1 MPKLSTVYTCS
12 HCDAQYPK
20 WVGRCSQCGKF
31 GTVGTEGITMQKPS
45 SKLNSVQTTPATTVN
60 LGSLKTAS
68 VPKFSSGYM
77 EVDRVLGGGIAY
89 GGVTLMTGEPGVGK
103 STLLLALAGRLGKNV
118 LYVSGEESAEQISGR
133 LQRLGLIGDDISFTT
148 ASEVGSLVQVINHQQ
163 PKFVVVDSLQTMISA
178 HAEGAAGSPGQV
190 RAVLASLIEASKQ
203 NKSAIFVIGHVTKEG
218 VAAGPK
224 AVEHLVDV
232 VLQLEGNPN
241 QGLRFLR
248 ASKNRF
254 GSTDEVGVFQ
264 MEEQGLVE
272 VKNPSELFLAERH
285 QGAGSCITAV
295 LEGSRSLLIEL
306 QALVAHSRLA
316 YPKRAT
322 TGFDT
327 NRLGV
332 LLAVLG
338 ERAGVKLNYSD
349 VYINLAGGFRNREP
363 SLDLAVVVAVAS
375 AALKKILPHD
385 LVVFGE
391 VGLGGEVRPVMGAE
405 KRLQE
410 SARLG
415 FRQALIPN
423 LGSGIKTPSGMEL
436 IPVRAVAEAID
447 WLRY

>member
-1 MPKLSTVYTCS
+1 MAKLSTVYTCS
-12 HCDAQYPK
+12 NCDAQYPK

-31 GTVGTEGITMQKPS
+31 GTVGTEGVVMQKPS
-45 SKLNSVQTTPATTVN
+45 AKQNFEQAAPAATVN
-60 LGSLKTAS
+60 LGSLKS
-68 VPKFSSGYM
+68 VSVSKFSSGYA
-77 EVDRVLGGGIAY
+77 EVDRVLGGGIAQ
-89 GGVTLMTGEPGVGK
+89 GGVTLITGEPGVGK
-103 STLLLALAGRLGKNV
+103 STLLLALVGRLGKNV

-133 LQRLGLIGDDISFTT
+133 LQRLGLTGDDISFTT

-178 HAEGAAGSPGQV
+178 QAEGVAGSPGQV
-190 RAVLASLIEASKQ
+190 RAVLASLIEAAKQ
-203 NKSAIFVIGHVTKEG
+203 NKSAIFVIGHVTKDG

-241 QGLRFLR
+241 QGLRILR

-264 MEEQGLVE
+264 MAEHGLVE

-295 LEGSRSLLIEL
+295 LEGSRSLLIEV

-327 NRLGV
+327 NRLSV

-363 SLDLAVVVAVAS
+363 ALDLAVIAAVAS
-375 AALKKILPHD
+375 AALKKTLPHD

-391 VGLGGEVRPVMGAE
+391 VGLGGEVRPVLAAE

-423 LGSGIKTPSGMEL
+423 LGTGIKTPSGMEL
-436 IPVRAVAEAID
+436 IPVRAVVEAID